1 MTHLTLQAV
10 TKRFH
15 TAYAVDHVDLA
26 VPDGKLVCFLGPSG
40 CGKTTLLRI
49 IAGLE
54 TATSGTVAFAGRDL
68 TNVPANQR
76 DFGMVFQSL
85 ALFPHMT
92 VAQNIAYPLRL
103 RRVAKDA
110 QAARVAELLELI
122 QLPHMA
128 DRPVSRLSGGQ
139 RQRVA
144 IARAIASSPKLLL
157 LDEPLSA
164 LDAKLREAMQV
175 EIRLLQQRLGITTIM
190 VTHDQREA
198 MTMADE
204 IVVMEKGRI
213 AQVGK
218 PLDIYRNPVSE
229 FVADFIGLGNI
240 LPVTLDGTR
249 PDRASRRPADHRRWR
264 AARSGATGDV
274 RLLIRP
280 EDVSMRAVIGQSGT
294 QRAGRKSGVH
304 PGCRLVARSDHRLRR
319 LHAHRG
325 HHPARN
331 AGSSGRHAHLRG
343 IAAACLQAHRGTYR
357 ALIHAAQTIVT
368 GDTLMNTTTSVQR
381 FFKRASVTL
390 AFSGV
395 VGLGAFA
402 PLPQADA
409 LDSIANPAWCGSACS
424 RTIRRSARSART

>member
-10 TKRFH
+10 TKRFQN
-15 TAYAVDHVDLA
+15 AFAVNHVDLA

-54 TATSGTVAFAGRDL
+54 TPTSGSVTFAGHDL
-68 TNVPANQR
+68 THVPANRR

-92 VAQNIAYPLRL
+92 VADNVAYPLRL
-103 RRVAKDA
+103 RGIDRRT
-110 QAARVAELLELI
+110 QRERVAELLELI

-128 DRPVSRLSGGQ
+128 ERSVTQLSGGQ

-204 IVVMEKGRI
+204 IVVMEGGRI
-213 AQVGK
+213 AQVGR
-218 PLDIYRNPVSE
+218 PLDIYREPINE
-229 FVADFIGLGNI
+229 FVAGFIGIGNI
-240 LPVTLDGTR
+240 LPVTLEGENRIALPGGQRIEVKAGARALGAGT
-249 PDRASRRPADHRRWR
+249 
-264 AARSGATGDV
+264 GI

-280 EDVSMRAVIGQSGT
+280 EDVCLRAPTAIPGDNVL
-294 QRAGRKSGVH
+294 AGKVTFVRDVGASIEATIDCDGFTLTAATTPRETPDLEVGMPVFAQVPAH
-304 PGCRLVARSDHRLRR
+304 ACRL
-319 LHAHRG
+319 
-325 HHPARN
+325 
-331 AGSSGRHAHLRG
+331 
-343 IAAACLQAHRGTYR
+343 IAA
-357 ALIHAAQTIVT
+357 HATH
-368 GDTLMNTTTSVQR
+368 
-381 FFKRASVTL
+381 
-390 AFSGV
+390 
-395 VGLGAFA
+395 
-402 PLPQADA
+402 
-409 LDSIANPAWCGSACS
+409 
-424 RTIRRSARSART
+424 

>member
-1 MTHLTLQAV
+1 MTRLTLQAV
-10 TKRFH
+10 TKRFNA
-15 TAYAVDHVDLA
+15 AYAVDHVDLS

-54 TATSGTVAFAGRDL
+54 TPSSGSVNFAGRDITHL
-68 TNVPANQR
+68 PANRR

-92 VAQNIAYPLRL
+92 VAENVAYPLRL
-103 RRVAKDA
+103 RKTDKAAQSRRVT
-110 QAARVAELLELI
+110 ELLELI

-128 DRPVSRLSGGQ
+128 NRPVTQLSGGQ

-218 PLDIYRNPVSE
+218 PLDIYRDPVSE

-240 LPVTLDGTR
+240 LPVTHDGRGGVSLPGGQQIIVTQPER
-249 PDRASRRPADHRRWR
+249 GAQAS
-264 AARSGATGDV
+264 SDV

-280 EDVSMRAVIGQSGT
+280 EDVCVRTTSADAGPNRLSGT
-294 QRAGRKSGVH
+294 VTFIRDVGASLEATIDCSGFSLTVATTSRET
-304 PGCRLVARSDHRLRR
+304 PGLALGMPVLAELPAHACKLVA
-319 LHAHRG
+319 
-325 HHPARN
+325 AR
-331 AGSSGRHAHLRG
+331 
-343 IAAACLQAHRGTYR
+343 
-357 ALIHAAQTIVT
+357 QTH
-368 GDTLMNTTTSVQR
+368 
-381 FFKRASVTL
+381 
-390 AFSGV
+390 
-395 VGLGAFA
+395 
-402 PLPQADA
+402 
-409 LDSIANPAWCGSACS
+409 
-424 RTIRRSARSART
+424 

>member
-1 MTHLTLQAV
+1 MTHLTLHAV
-10 TKRFH
+10 TRRFGAAH
-15 TAYAVDHVDLA
+15 AVDNVDLS

-54 TATSGTVAFAGRDL
+54 TPSSGSIHFAGRDITRL
-68 TNVPANQR
+68 PANQR

-92 VAQNIAYPLRL
+92 VAQNVAYPLKL
-103 RRVAKDA
+103 RKTGKD
-110 QAARVAELLELI
+110 QQTKRVAELLELI

-128 DRPVSRLSGGQ
+128 NRPVTQLSGGQ

-144 IARAIASSPKLLL
+144 IARAIASQPKLLL

-218 PLDIYRNPVSE
+218 PLDIYRDPVSE

-240 LPVTLDGTR
+240 LPVTYDGMGGVSL
-249 PDRASRRPADHRRWR
+249 PGGRRIAV
-264 AARSGATGDV
+264 AQNARVPQESHDDI

-280 EDVSMRAVIGQSGT
+280 EDVCLRASSKDEAARPNRLSGT
-294 QRAGRKSGVH
+294 VTFIRDVGASLEATIDCAGFTLTAATTPRET
-304 PGCRLVARSDHRLRR
+304 PGLTLGMPVFADLPP
-319 LHAHRG
+319 HACK
-325 HHPARN
+325 
-331 AGSSGRHAHLRG
+331 L
-343 IAAACLQAHRGTYR
+343 IAAR
-357 ALIHAAQTIVT
+357 AAQ
-368 GDTLMNTTTSVQR
+368 
-381 FFKRASVTL
+381 
-390 AFSGV
+390 
-395 VGLGAFA
+395 
-402 PLPQADA
+402 
-409 LDSIANPAWCGSACS
+409 
-424 RTIRRSARSART
+424 

>member
-10 TKRFH
+10 TRRFGAAH
-15 TAYAVDHVDLA
+15 AVDNVDLS

-40 CGKTTLLRI
+40 CGKTTLLRM

-54 TATSGTVAFAGRDL
+54 TPTSGSIHFAGRDITRL
-68 TNVPANQR
+68 PANQR

-92 VAQNIAYPLRL
+92 VAQNVAYPLKL
-103 RRVAKDA
+103 RKIAKD
-110 QAARVAELLELI
+110 QQSRRVAELLELI

-128 DRPVSRLSGGQ
+128 ERPVTQLSGGQ

-144 IARAIASSPKLLL
+144 IARAIASQPKLLL

-218 PLDIYRNPVSE
+218 PLDIYRDPVSE

-240 LPVTLDGTR
+240 LPVTYDGAGIVSLPNGRRIAVAPDTR
-249 PDRASRRPADHRRWR
+249 VPD
-264 AARSGATGDV
+264 SGASASASHASQEI

-280 EDVSMRAVIGQSGT
+280 EDVCVKAASEPVGLNRLAGT
-294 QRAGRKSGVH
+294 VTFIRDVGASLEATIDCAGFTLTAATTPRET
-304 PGCRLVARSDHRLRR
+304 PGLALGMSVLAELPPHACRL
-319 LHAHRG
+319 
-325 HHPARN
+325 
-331 AGSSGRHAHLRG
+331 
-343 IAAACLQAHRGTYR
+343 IAARAAH
-357 ALIHAAQTIVT
+357 
-368 GDTLMNTTTSVQR
+368 
-381 FFKRASVTL
+381 
-390 AFSGV
+390 
-395 VGLGAFA
+395 
-402 PLPQADA
+402 
-409 LDSIANPAWCGSACS
+409 
-424 RTIRRSARSART
+424 

>member
-54 TATSGTVAFAGRDL
+54 TPSSGTVAFAGRDL
-68 TNVPANQR
+68 THVPANQR

-103 RRVAKDA
+103 RRVARDT
-110 QAARVAELLELI
+110 QAARVAELLDLI

-240 LPVTLDGTR
+240 LPVTLDG
-249 PDRASRRPADHRRWR
+249 PDRIGLPGGQQIIVD
-264 AARSGATGDV
+264 AALRTSGAAGDV

-280 EDVSMRAVIGQSGT
+280 EDVSMRAAVADPGPNVL
-294 QRAGRKSGVH
+294 AGK
-304 PGCRLVARSDHRLRR
+304 VAFIRDV
-319 LHAHRG
+319 
-325 HHPARN
+325 
-331 AGSSGRHAHLRG
+331 GSSLEATIDCAGFTLTAATTPRETPDLQVGMPIFAELPPHACKL
-343 IAAACLQAHRGTYR
+343 IAARTAH
-357 ALIHAAQTIVT
+357 
-368 GDTLMNTTTSVQR
+368 
-381 FFKRASVTL
+381 
-390 AFSGV
+390 
-395 VGLGAFA
+395 
-402 PLPQADA
+402 
-409 LDSIANPAWCGSACS
+409 
-424 RTIRRSARSART
+424 

>member
-10 TKRFH
+10 TKRFNA
-15 TAYAVDHVDLA
+15 AYAVDHVDLS
-26 VPDGKLVCFLGPSG
+26 VPDGKLVSFLGPSG
-40 CGKTTLLRI
+40 CGKTTLLRM
-49 IAGLE
+49 IAGLD
-54 TATSGTVAFAGRDL
+54 TPTSGSVTFAGRDI
-68 TNVPANQR
+68 THVPASRR

-92 VAQNIAYPLRL
+92 VAENIAYPLRL
-103 RRVAKDA
+103 RKTDKP
-110 QAARVAELLELI
+110 ARTRRIAELLELI

-128 DRPVSRLSGGQ
+128 NRPVTQLSGGQ

-218 PLDIYRNPVSE
+218 PLDIYREPVSE

-240 LPVTLDGTR
+240 LPVTYDGRDSVSLPGGQQIVVTR
-249 PDRASRRPADHRRWR
+249 PARAPDASTDI
-264 AARSGATGDV
+264 

-280 EDVSMRAVIGQSGT
+280 EDVCVKPVSMGVGPNRLSGT
-294 QRAGRKSGVH
+294 VTFIRDVGASVEATIDCAGFTLTVATTSRET
-304 PGCRLVARSDHRLRR
+304 PGLTPGMPVLAELPAQACKLVA
-319 LHAHRG
+319 
-325 HHPARN
+325 AR
-331 AGSSGRHAHLRG
+331 
-343 IAAACLQAHRGTYR
+343 
-357 ALIHAAQTIVT
+357 QTH
-368 GDTLMNTTTSVQR
+368 
-381 FFKRASVTL
+381 
-390 AFSGV
+390 
-395 VGLGAFA
+395 
-402 PLPQADA
+402 
-409 LDSIANPAWCGSACS
+409 
-424 RTIRRSARSART
+424 

>member
-10 TKRFH
+10 TKQFN
-15 TAYAVDHVDLA
+15 ASYAVDHVDLR

-40 CGKTTLLRI
+40 CGKTTLLRM

-54 TATSGTVAFAGRDL
+54 TPTSGRVMFAGRDITHL
-68 TNVPANQR
+68 PANRR

-103 RRVAKDA
+103 RKIDKTA
-110 QAARVAELLELI
+110 QARRIAELLDLI

-128 DRPVSRLSGGQ
+128 NRPVTQLSGGQ

-204 IVVMEKGRI
+204 IVVMERGRI
-213 AQVGK
+213 AQVGT
-218 PLDIYRNPVSE
+218 PLNIYREPVNE

-240 LPVTLDGTR
+240 LPVTVAKGGQIVLPGGQQIGVTASTR
-249 PDRASRRPADHRRWR
+249 APETA
-264 AARSGATGDV
+264 GDI

-280 EDVSMRAVIGQSGT
+280 EDVCIKRAD
-294 QRAGRKSGVH
+294 AGA
-304 PGCRLVARSDHRLRR
+304 VANRIAGKVTFIRDVGASIEATIDCDGFVLTAATTPRETPDLSVGMVVSAE
-319 LHAHRG
+319 L
-325 HHPARN
+325 PAY
-331 AGSSGRHAHLRG
+331 SCKL
-343 IAAACLQAHRGTYR
+343 IAA
-357 ALIHAAQTIVT
+357 
-368 GDTLMNTTTSVQR
+368 
-381 FFKRASVTL
+381 
-390 AFSGV
+390 
-395 VGLGAFA
+395 
-402 PLPQADA
+402 
-409 LDSIANPAWCGSACS
+409 
-424 RTIRRSARSART
+424 RTA

>member
-10 TKRFH
+10 TRRFNAAH
-15 TAYAVDHVDLA
+15 AVDGVDLS

-40 CGKTTLLRI
+40 CGKTTLLRM

-54 TATSGTVAFAGRDL
+54 TPSSGSIHFAGRDITRL
-68 TNVPANQR
+68 PANQR

-92 VAQNIAYPLRL
+92 VAQNVAYPLKL
-103 RRVAKDA
+103 RKTVKHE
-110 QAARVAELLELI
+110 QARRVAELLDLI

-128 DRPVSRLSGGQ
+128 NRPVTQLSGGQ

-144 IARAIASSPKLLL
+144 IARAIASQPKLLL

-218 PLDIYRNPVSE
+218 PLDIYRDPVSE

-240 LPVTLDGTR
+240 LPVTYDGTLGVCLPGGR
-249 PDRASRRPADHRRWR
+249 RIAVAQTARVPD
-264 AARSGATGDV
+264 SGGDI

-280 EDVSMRAVIGQSGT
+280 EDVCVKPASAEAGANRLAGT
-294 QRAGRKSGVH
+294 VTFIRDVGASLEATIDCAGFTLTATTTPRET
-304 PGCRLVARSDHRLRR
+304 PGLTLGMPVLAELPP
-319 LHAHRG
+319 HACK
-325 HHPARN
+325 
-331 AGSSGRHAHLRG
+331 L
-343 IAAACLQAHRGTYR
+343 IAARAAH
-357 ALIHAAQTIVT
+357 
-368 GDTLMNTTTSVQR
+368 
-381 FFKRASVTL
+381 
-390 AFSGV
+390 
-395 VGLGAFA
+395 
-402 PLPQADA
+402 
-409 LDSIANPAWCGSACS
+409 
-424 RTIRRSARSART
+424 

>member
-68 TNVPANQR
+68 THVPANQR

-110 QAARVAELLELI
+110 QASRVAELLELI

-128 DRPVSRLSGGQ
+128 DRPISRLSGGQ

-240 LPVTLDGTR
+240 LPVTLDGT
-249 PDRASRRPADHRRWR
+249 DRIALPGGQQIVVDDALR
-264 AARSGATGDV
+264 AGGATGDV

-280 EDVSMRAVIGQSGT
+280 EDVSMRSVMANPGPNVL
-294 QRAGRKSGVH
+294 AGK
-304 PGCRLVARSDHRLRR
+304 VAFIRDV
-319 LHAHRG
+319 
-325 HHPARN
+325 
-331 AGSSGRHAHLRG
+331 GSSLEATIDCAGFTLTAATTPRETPDLRVGMPIFAELPPHACKL
-343 IAAACLQAHRGTYR
+343 IAARTAH
-357 ALIHAAQTIVT
+357 
-368 GDTLMNTTTSVQR
+368 
-381 FFKRASVTL
+381 
-390 AFSGV
+390 
-395 VGLGAFA
+395 
-402 PLPQADA
+402 
-409 LDSIANPAWCGSACS
+409 
-424 RTIRRSARSART
+424 

>member
-10 TKRFH
+10 TRRFGAAH
-15 TAYAVDHVDLA
+15 AVDSVDLS

-40 CGKTTLLRI
+40 CGKTTLLRM

-54 TATSGTVAFAGRDL
+54 TPSSGSIHFAGRDITRL
-68 TNVPANQR
+68 PANQR

-92 VAQNIAYPLRL
+92 VAQNVAYPLKL
-103 RRVAKDA
+103 RKTAKA
-110 QAARVAELLELI
+110 QQTRRVAELLDLI

-128 DRPVSRLSGGQ
+128 NRPVTQLSGGQ

-144 IARAIASSPKLLL
+144 IARAIASQPKLLL

-218 PLDIYRNPVSE
+218 PLDIYRDPVSE

-240 LPVTLDGTR
+240 LPVDYDDAGGVSLPGGRRIAVAPGARVPAPGSAQSGDGL
-249 PDRASRRPADHRRWR
+249 
-264 AARSGATGDV
+264 

-280 EDVSMRAVIGQSGT
+280 EDVCIKAASTASDAAGPNRVAGTVTFIRDVGASLEATIDCSGFT
-294 QRAGRKSGVH
+294 LTAATTPRET
-304 PGCRLVARSDHRLRR
+304 PGLTLGMPVLAELPP
-319 LHAHRG
+319 HACK
-325 HHPARN
+325 
-331 AGSSGRHAHLRG
+331 L
-343 IAAACLQAHRGTYR
+343 IAARAAH
-357 ALIHAAQTIVT
+357 
-368 GDTLMNTTTSVQR
+368 
-381 FFKRASVTL
+381 
-390 AFSGV
+390 
-395 VGLGAFA
+395 
-402 PLPQADA
+402 
-409 LDSIANPAWCGSACS
+409 
-424 RTIRRSARSART
+424 

>member
-1 MTHLTLQAV
+1 MTRLTLQSV
-10 TKRFH
+10 TKRFN
-15 TAYAVDHVDLA
+15 TAFAVDHVDLT

-54 TATSGTVAFAGRDL
+54 TASSGTVAFAGRDL
-68 TNVPANQR
+68 THVPANQR
-76 DFGMVFQSL
+76 EFGMVFQSL

-103 RRVAKDA
+103 RGVDKAA
-110 QAARVAELLELI
+110 QARRVAELLELI

-128 DRPVSRLSGGQ
+128 DRPVTRLSGGQ

-213 AQVGK
+213 AQVGA

-240 LPVTLDGTR
+240 LPVTLDGT
-249 PDRASRRPADHRRWR
+249 DRIALPGGQQIVVDAGPR
-264 AARSGATGDV
+264 ANGAAGDV

-280 EDVSMRAVIGQSGT
+280 EDVSVRAAV
-294 QRAGRKSGVH
+294 AG
-304 PGCRLVARSDHRLRR
+304 PG
-319 LHAHRG
+319 
-325 HHPARN
+325 PN
-331 AGSSGRHAHLRG
+331 ALAGKVTFIRDVGSSLEATIDCAGFTLTAATTPRETPDLQVGMPVFAELPPHACKL
-343 IAAACLQAHRGTYR
+343 IAARTAH
-357 ALIHAAQTIVT
+357 
-368 GDTLMNTTTSVQR
+368 
-381 FFKRASVTL
+381 
-390 AFSGV
+390 
-395 VGLGAFA
+395 
-402 PLPQADA
+402 
-409 LDSIANPAWCGSACS
+409 
-424 RTIRRSARSART
+424 

>member
-1 MTHLTLQAV
+1 MTHLTLQSI
-10 TKRFH
+10 TKRFNA
-15 TAYAVDHVDLA
+15 AYAVDHVDLT

-40 CGKTTLLRI
+40 CGKTTLMRI

-54 TATSGTVAFAGRDL
+54 TPTAGTVTFAGRDL
-68 TNVPANQR
+68 TQVPANRR

-92 VAQNIAYPLRL
+92 VAENVAYPLRL
-103 RRVAKDA
+103 RGVDRNAR
-110 QAARVAELLELI
+110 AARVAELLDMI

-128 DRPVSRLSGGQ
+128 DRKVTQLSGGQ

-204 IVVMEKGRI
+204 IVVMEKGRV

-218 PLDIYRNPVSE
+218 PLDIYRDPVNE

-240 LPVTLDGTR
+240 LPVTFSGDRIGLPGGQSIAAHAAMR
-249 PDRASRRPADHRRWR
+249 IPDAP
-264 AARSGATGDV
+264 GDI

-280 EDVSMRAVIGQSGT
+280 EDVCI
-294 QRAGRKSGVH
+294 
-304 PGCRLVARSDHRLRR
+304 RS
-319 LHAHRG
+319 A
-325 HHPARN
+325 AAN
-331 AGSSGRHAHLRG
+331 AGQNALPGKVTFVRDVGASIEATIDCDGFTLTAATTPRETPDLRIGMPVFAELPAHACKL
-343 IAAACLQAHRGTYR
+343 IAAR
-357 ALIHAAQTIVT
+357 AEH
-368 GDTLMNTTTSVQR
+368 
-381 FFKRASVTL
+381 
-390 AFSGV
+390 
-395 VGLGAFA
+395 
-402 PLPQADA
+402 
-409 LDSIANPAWCGSACS
+409 
-424 RTIRRSARSART
+424 

>member
-10 TKRFH
+10 TKQFNA
-15 TAYAVDHVDLA
+15 AYAVDHVDLR

-40 CGKTTLLRI
+40 CGKTTLLRM

-54 TATSGTVAFAGRDL
+54 TPTSGRVMSAGRDITHL
-68 TNVPANQR
+68 PASRR

-103 RRVAKDA
+103 RQIDKAA
-110 QAARVAELLELI
+110 QARRIAELLDLI

-128 DRPVSRLSGGQ
+128 NRPVTQLSGGQ

-213 AQVGK
+213 AQIGT
-218 PLDIYRNPVSE
+218 PLNIYREPVNE

-240 LPVTLDGTR
+240 LPVTVAKGGQIVLPGGQRIGVTA
-249 PDRASRRPADHRRWR
+249 PARAPETA
-264 AARSGATGDV
+264 GDI

-280 EDVSMRAVIGQSGT
+280 EDVCIKRADAEPAANRIAGKVTFIRDIGASIEAT
-294 QRAGRKSGVH
+294 IDC
-304 PGCRLVARSDHRLRR
+304 PGFTLTAATTPRETPD
-319 LHAHRG
+319 LHVGMPVLAELPAH
-325 HHPARN
+325 ACK
-331 AGSSGRHAHLRG
+331 L
-343 IAAACLQAHRGTYR
+343 IAARG
-357 ALIHAAQTIVT
+357 A
-368 GDTLMNTTTSVQR
+368 
-381 FFKRASVTL
+381 
-390 AFSGV
+390 
-395 VGLGAFA
+395 
-402 PLPQADA
+402 
-409 LDSIANPAWCGSACS
+409 
-424 RTIRRSARSART
+424 

>member
-10 TKRFH
+10 TRRFGAVH
-15 TAYAVDHVDLA
+15 AVDNVDLS

-40 CGKTTLLRI
+40 CGKTTLLRM

-54 TATSGTVAFAGRDL
+54 TPTSGSLHFAGRDITHL
-68 TNVPANQR
+68 SANRR

-92 VAQNIAYPLRL
+92 VAQNIAYPLKL
-103 RRVAKDA
+103 RKVAKD
-110 QAARVAELLELI
+110 QQSRRVAELLELI

-128 DRPVSRLSGGQ
+128 NRPVTQLSGGQ

-144 IARAIASSPKLLL
+144 IARAIASEPQLLL
-157 LDEPLSA
+157 FDEPLSA

-218 PLDIYRNPVSE
+218 PLDIYRDPVSE

-240 LPVTLDGTR
+240 LPVQHDGAGGVSLPGGQSITVA
-249 PDRASRRPADHRRWR
+249 PNPRAPLAANAR
-264 AARSGATGDV
+264 AGDAI

-280 EDVSMRAVIGQSGT
+280 EDICLKTAKAASDTAGPNRLPGTVTFIRDVGASLEATIDCSGFT
-294 QRAGRKSGVH
+294 LTAATTPRET
-304 PGCRLVARSDHRLRR
+304 PGLALGMPVLAELPP
-319 LHAHRG
+319 HACK
-325 HHPARN
+325 
-331 AGSSGRHAHLRG
+331 L
-343 IAAACLQAHRGTYR
+343 IAAR
-357 ALIHAAQTIVT
+357 AA
-368 GDTLMNTTTSVQR
+368 
-381 FFKRASVTL
+381 
-390 AFSGV
+390 
-395 VGLGAFA
+395 
-402 PLPQADA
+402 
-409 LDSIANPAWCGSACS
+409 
-424 RTIRRSARSART
+424 

>member
-10 TKRFH
+10 TKRFNS
-15 TAYAVDHVDLA
+15 TYAVDHVDLS

-40 CGKTTLLRI
+40 CGKTTLLRM

-54 TATSGTVAFAGRDL
+54 TPSSGIVNFAGRDI
-68 TNVPANQR
+68 THVPANQR

-103 RRVAKDA
+103 RKTAKVTQSQRVTA
-110 QAARVAELLELI
+110 LLELI

-128 DRPVSRLSGGQ
+128 NRPVTQLSGGQ

-218 PLDIYRNPVSE
+218 PLDIYRDPVSE

-240 LPVTLDGTR
+240 LPVTYDGAGGVSLPGGQQIVVT
-249 PDRASRRPADHRRWR
+249 PPARAPAS
-264 AARSGATGDV
+264 ASEI

-280 EDVSMRAVIGQSGT
+280 EDVCVRIGSGAAGQNQNRLSGT
-294 QRAGRKSGVH
+294 VSFIRDVGASLEATIECAGFTLTAATTPRET
-304 PGCRLVARSDHRLRR
+304 PGLMLGMPVLAELPP
-319 LHAHRG
+319 HACK
-325 HHPARN
+325 
-331 AGSSGRHAHLRG
+331 L
-343 IAAACLQAHRGTYR
+343 IAARAAH
-357 ALIHAAQTIVT
+357 
-368 GDTLMNTTTSVQR
+368 
-381 FFKRASVTL
+381 
-390 AFSGV
+390 
-395 VGLGAFA
+395 
-402 PLPQADA
+402 
-409 LDSIANPAWCGSACS
+409 
-424 RTIRRSARSART
+424 

>member
-10 TKRFH
+10 TRRFGAAH
-15 TAYAVDHVDLA
+15 AVDSVDLN

-40 CGKTTLLRI
+40 CGKTTLLRM

-54 TATSGTVAFAGRDL
+54 TPTSGSIHFAGRDI
-68 TNVPANQR
+68 TRVPANQR

-92 VAQNIAYPLRL
+92 VAQNVAYPLKL
-103 RRVAKDA
+103 RKTAKD
-110 QAARVAELLELI
+110 QQTRRVAELLELI

-128 DRPVSRLSGGQ
+128 NRPVTQLSGGQ

-144 IARAIASSPKLLL
+144 IARAIASQPKLLL

-218 PLDIYRNPVSE
+218 PLDIYRDPVSE

-240 LPVTLDGTR
+240 LPVTYDGAGAVSLPGGSRITVSQ
-249 PDRASRRPADHRRWR
+249 PARAPASSADI
-264 AARSGATGDV
+264 

-280 EDVSMRAVIGQSGT
+280 EDVCVKAASDAAGPNRLAGT
-294 QRAGRKSGVH
+294 VSFIRDVGASLEATIDCAGFTLTAATTPRET
-304 PGCRLVARSDHRLRR
+304 PGLTLGMPVLAELPP
-319 LHAHRG
+319 HACK
-325 HHPARN
+325 
-331 AGSSGRHAHLRG
+331 L
-343 IAAACLQAHRGTYR
+343 IAARAAH
-357 ALIHAAQTIVT
+357 
-368 GDTLMNTTTSVQR
+368 
-381 FFKRASVTL
+381 
-390 AFSGV
+390 
-395 VGLGAFA
+395 
-402 PLPQADA
+402 
-409 LDSIANPAWCGSACS
+409 
-424 RTIRRSARSART
+424 

>member
-68 TNVPANQR
+68 THVPANQR

-110 QAARVAELLELI
+110 QAVRVAELLELI

-128 DRPVSRLSGGQ
+128 DRPSSRLSGGQ

-213 AQVGK
+213 AQIGK

-240 LPVTLDGTR
+240 LPVTLDGTNR
-249 PDRASRRPADHRRWR
+249 IALPNGQQITVDGAPRAG
-264 AARSGATGDV
+264 GATDDV

-280 EDVSMRAVIGQSGT
+280 EDVSMRAVTANPGPNVL
-294 QRAGRKSGVH
+294 AGK
-304 PGCRLVARSDHRLRR
+304 VAFIRDV
-319 LHAHRG
+319 
-325 HHPARN
+325 
-331 AGSSGRHAHLRG
+331 GSSLEATIDCAGFTLTAATTPRETPDLRVGMPIFAELPPHACKL
-343 IAAACLQAHRGTYR
+343 IAARAAH
-357 ALIHAAQTIVT
+357 
-368 GDTLMNTTTSVQR
+368 
-381 FFKRASVTL
+381 
-390 AFSGV
+390 
-395 VGLGAFA
+395 
-402 PLPQADA
+402 
-409 LDSIANPAWCGSACS
+409 
-424 RTIRRSARSART
+424 

>member
-1 MTHLTLQAV
+1 MSHLTLQAV
-10 TKRFH
+10 TKRFD
-15 TAYAVDHVDLA
+15 TAYAVDHIDLS

-40 CGKTTLLRI
+40 CGKTTLLRM

-54 TATSGTVAFAGRDL
+54 TPSSGSVKFAGRDITHL
-68 TNVPANQR
+68 PANRR

-92 VAQNIAYPLRL
+92 VAGNIAYPLRL
-103 RRVAKDA
+103 RKTDKAAQTRRVT
-110 QAARVAELLELI
+110 ELLELI

-128 DRPVSRLSGGQ
+128 NRPVTQLSGGQ

-218 PLDIYRNPVSE
+218 PLDIYREPVSE
-229 FVADFIGLGNI
+229 FVAGFIGLGNI
-240 LPVTLDGTR
+240 VPVTYEGQGAVSLPGGQHIIVTQ
-249 PDRASRRPADHRRWR
+249 PARVPQSTTDI
-264 AARSGATGDV
+264 

-280 EDVSMRAVIGQSGT
+280 EDVCVKPASSSAGPNHLSGT
-294 QRAGRKSGVH
+294 VTFIRDVGASLEATIDCAGITLTAATTPRET
-304 PGCRLVARSDHRLRR
+304 PGLMLGMPVLAELPPTACKL
-319 LHAHRG
+319 
-325 HHPARN
+325 
-331 AGSSGRHAHLRG
+331 
-343 IAAACLQAHRGTYR
+343 IAAHTAH
-357 ALIHAAQTIVT
+357 
-368 GDTLMNTTTSVQR
+368 
-381 FFKRASVTL
+381 
-390 AFSGV
+390 
-395 VGLGAFA
+395 
-402 PLPQADA
+402 
-409 LDSIANPAWCGSACS
+409 
-424 RTIRRSARSART
+424 

>member
-1 MTHLTLQAV
+1 MTHLTFQAV
-10 TKRFH
+10 TKRFNA
-15 TAYAVDHVDLA
+15 AYAVDSVDLS

-40 CGKTTLLRI
+40 CGKTTLLRM

-54 TATSGTVAFAGRDL
+54 TPSSGSINFAGRDI
-68 TNVPANQR
+68 THRPANQR

-92 VAQNIAYPLRL
+92 VAQNVAYPLKL
-103 RRVAKDA
+103 RKTAKDA
-110 QAARVAELLELI
+110 QARRVAELLELI

-128 DRPVSRLSGGQ
+128 NRPVTQLSGGQ

-144 IARAIASSPKLLL
+144 IARAIASQPKLLL

-218 PLDIYRNPVSE
+218 PLDIYRDPVSE

-240 LPVTLDGTR
+240 LPVTYDGTGGVR
-249 PDRASRRPADHRRWR
+249 LPGGRRIAVAQPARMPESNNDI
-264 AARSGATGDV
+264 

-280 EDVSMRAVIGQSGT
+280 EDVCVKSASADAGPNRLAGTVTFIRDVGASLEATIDCAGFTLTAATTPRETPGLTIGMPVL
-294 QRAGRKSGVH
+294 AEL
-304 PGCRLVARSDHRLRR
+304 PP
-319 LHAHRG
+319 HACK
-325 HHPARN
+325 
-331 AGSSGRHAHLRG
+331 L
-343 IAAACLQAHRGTYR
+343 IAAR
-357 ALIHAAQTIVT
+357 A
-368 GDTLMNTTTSVQR
+368 
-381 FFKRASVTL
+381 
-390 AFSGV
+390 
-395 VGLGAFA
+395 
-402 PLPQADA
+402 
-409 LDSIANPAWCGSACS
+409 
-424 RTIRRSARSART
+424 AR

>member
-10 TKRFH
+10 TKRFNA
-15 TAYAVDHVDLA
+15 AYAVDHVDLS

-40 CGKTTLLRI
+40 CGKTTLLRM

-54 TATSGTVAFAGRDL
+54 TPSSGSVNFAGRDITHL
-68 TNVPANQR
+68 PANRR

-92 VAQNIAYPLRL
+92 VAENIAYPLRL
-103 RRVAKDA
+103 RKTDKAAQTRRVT
-110 QAARVAELLELI
+110 ELLELI

-128 DRPVSRLSGGQ
+128 NRPVTQLSGGQ

-218 PLDIYRNPVSE
+218 PLDIYREPVSE

-240 LPVTLDGTR
+240 VPVTYDSRGGVSLPGGQQIIVAN
-249 PDRASRRPADHRRWR
+249 PASIPG
-264 AARSGATGDV
+264 STGDI

-280 EDVSMRAVIGQSGT
+280 EDIFVRPASSDIGPNRLAGT
-294 QRAGRKSGVH
+294 VTFIRDVGASLEATIDCAGFTLTAATTPRET
-304 PGCRLVARSDHRLRR
+304 PGLVLGMPVLAELPS
-319 LHAHRG
+319 HACK
-325 HHPARN
+325 
-331 AGSSGRHAHLRG
+331 L
-343 IAAACLQAHRGTYR
+343 IAARAAH
-357 ALIHAAQTIVT
+357 
-368 GDTLMNTTTSVQR
+368 
-381 FFKRASVTL
+381 
-390 AFSGV
+390 
-395 VGLGAFA
+395 
-402 PLPQADA
+402 
-409 LDSIANPAWCGSACS
+409 
-424 RTIRRSARSART
+424 

>member
-1 MTHLTLQAV
+1 MTHLTLRAV
-10 TKRFH
+10 TKQFDA
-15 TAYAVDHVDLA
+15 AYAVDHVDLS

-40 CGKTTLLRI
+40 CGKTTLLRM

-54 TATSGTVAFAGRDL
+54 TPSSGNVMFAGRDI
-68 TNVPANQR
+68 TNLPANRR

-85 ALFPHMT
+85 ALFPHMS

-103 RRVAKDA
+103 RRTGRADETR
-110 QAARVAELLELI
+110 RVAELLDLI

-128 DRPVSRLSGGQ
+128 NRPVTQLSGGQ

-204 IVVMEKGRI
+204 IVVMERGRI
-213 AQVGK
+213 AQVGT
-218 PLDIYRNPVSE
+218 PLDIYRDPVNE

-240 LPVTLDGTR
+240 LPVSLEAGGQIVLPGGQRIGVNASARATANDG
-249 PDRASRRPADHRRWR
+249 
-264 AARSGATGDV
+264 GI

-280 EDVSMRAVIGQSGT
+280 EDVCLGHAGTDAATNRIAGKVTFIRDVGASIEATIDCDGFVLTAATTPREAPDLSVGMRIFAEL
-294 QRAGRKSGVH
+294 
-304 PGCRLVARSDHRLRR
+304 P
-319 LHAHRG
+319 AH
-325 HHPARN
+325 
-331 AGSSGRHAHLRG
+331 SCKL
-343 IAAACLQAHRGTYR
+343 IAAR
-357 ALIHAAQTIVT
+357 AAQ
-368 GDTLMNTTTSVQR
+368 
-381 FFKRASVTL
+381 
-390 AFSGV
+390 
-395 VGLGAFA
+395 
-402 PLPQADA
+402 
-409 LDSIANPAWCGSACS
+409 
-424 RTIRRSARSART
+424 

>member
-10 TKRFH
+10 TKRFNA
-15 TAYAVDHVDLA
+15 AYAVDHVDLA

-54 TATSGTVAFAGRDL
+54 TPSSGTVAFAGRDL
-68 TNVPANQR
+68 THVPANQR

-240 LPVTLDGTR
+240 LPVTLDGTDR
-249 PDRASRRPADHRRWR
+249 IALPGGQRIIVDAALRAS
-264 AARSGATGDV
+264 AAAGDV

-280 EDVSMRAVIGQSGT
+280 EDVSMRAAVAQ
-294 QRAGRKSGVH
+294 
-304 PGCRLVARSDHRLRR
+304 PGPNVLTGKVAFIRDV
-319 LHAHRG
+319 
-325 HHPARN
+325 
-331 AGSSGRHAHLRG
+331 GSSLEATIDCAGFTLTAATTPRETPHLQVGMPVFAELPPHACKL
-343 IAAACLQAHRGTYR
+343 IAARTAH
-357 ALIHAAQTIVT
+357 
-368 GDTLMNTTTSVQR
+368 
-381 FFKRASVTL
+381 
-390 AFSGV
+390 
-395 VGLGAFA
+395 
-402 PLPQADA
+402 
-409 LDSIANPAWCGSACS
+409 
-424 RTIRRSARSART
+424 

>member
-1 MTHLTLQAV
+1 VALALSSHRQETIMTHLTLQAV
-10 TKRFH
+10 TKHFN
-15 TAYAVDHVDLA
+15 TACAVDHVDLN

-40 CGKTTLLRI
+40 CGKTTLLRM

-54 TATSGTVAFAGRDL
+54 TPTSGRLIFAGRDI
-68 TNVPANQR
+68 TSVPANRR

-103 RRVAKDA
+103 RRTGKAD
-110 QAARVAELLELI
+110 QARRVAELLDLI
-122 QLPHMA
+122 RLPHMA
-128 DRPVSRLSGGQ
+128 NRPVTQLSGGQ

-204 IVVMEKGRI
+204 IVVMEGGRI
-213 AQVGK
+213 AQVGA
-218 PLDIYRNPVSE
+218 PLDIYRDPVNE

-240 LPVTLDGTR
+240 VPVTLDGSERIVLPNGQRLGVSAPTR
-249 PDRASRRPADHRRWR
+249 IPD
-264 AARSGATGDV
+264 GAGDI

-280 EDVSMRAVIGQSGT
+280 EDVCIKRVDAEVGSNRIAGKVMFIRDVGASIEATIDCDGFALTAATTPRDTPDLAVGMQ
-294 QRAGRKSGVH
+294 
-304 PGCRLVARSDHRLRR
+304 VAAEL
-319 LHAHRG
+319 
-325 HHPARN
+325 PAQ
-331 AGSSGRHAHLRG
+331 ACKL
-343 IAAACLQAHRGTYR
+343 IAAR
-357 ALIHAAQTIVT
+357 AAQ
-368 GDTLMNTTTSVQR
+368 
-381 FFKRASVTL
+381 
-390 AFSGV
+390 
-395 VGLGAFA
+395 
-402 PLPQADA
+402 
-409 LDSIANPAWCGSACS
+409 
-424 RTIRRSARSART
+424 

>member
-10 TKRFH
+10 TKRFNA
-15 TAYAVDHVDLA
+15 AYAVDHVDLS

-40 CGKTTLLRI
+40 CGKTTLLRM

-54 TATSGTVAFAGRDL
+54 TPSSGSVNFAGRDITRL
-68 TNVPANQR
+68 PANRR

-92 VAQNIAYPLRL
+92 VAENVAYPLRL
-103 RRVAKDA
+103 RKTDKAAQSRRVT
-110 QAARVAELLELI
+110 ELLELI

-128 DRPVSRLSGGQ
+128 NRPVTQLSGGQ

-218 PLDIYRNPVSE
+218 PLDIYRDPVSE

-240 LPVTLDGTR
+240 LPVTHDGRGGVSLPGGQQIVVTQSER
-249 PDRASRRPADHRRWR
+249 VAQ
-264 AARSGATGDV
+264 ATPNV

-280 EDVSMRAVIGQSGT
+280 EDVCVKTASADAGPNRLSGT
-294 QRAGRKSGVH
+294 VTFIRDVGASLEATIDCSGFSLTVATTSRET
-304 PGCRLVARSDHRLRR
+304 PGLTLGMPVFAELPAHACKLVA
-319 LHAHRG
+319 
-325 HHPARN
+325 AR
-331 AGSSGRHAHLRG
+331 
-343 IAAACLQAHRGTYR
+343 
-357 ALIHAAQTIVT
+357 QTH
-368 GDTLMNTTTSVQR
+368 
-381 FFKRASVTL
+381 
-390 AFSGV
+390 
-395 VGLGAFA
+395 
-402 PLPQADA
+402 
-409 LDSIANPAWCGSACS
+409 
-424 RTIRRSARSART
+424 